1 MRSRLLVLTWLLIPG
16 VSAGCGGPP
25 GSGPAIVSHDAV
37 APEAAGAIRFT
48 GLLEAVRS
56 RTIPAPR
63 LSGTPTPMIITFLAK
78 PGTRVKEGERVL
90 AFDQQEQTRLANDKR
105 SEVVDLE
112 SQIDRKKAEQAA
124 AEAKDQTGII
134 AAENDVERAKL
145 AVATNDLIAKVAAE
159 KNSLTLE
166 QNVARLEQLR
176 ATFKLKRE
184 AAAADLQILEIRRER
199 AQRALTYAEQ
209 NASKMEVLAPFPGLI
224 VAKTTYKPGR
234 EGQVEIIEGDEVR
247 PGIPVI
253 DIVDTST
260 MQVRARVNQADAQ
273 SVRQGQSA
281 VVRLDGFPELRFKGR
296 IDLVTPLATTGMSS
310 TVRTFVA
317 VVSIEGSHPQLL
329 PDLTASVEVIPEAS
343 TPPAP
348 ATKGGK

>member
-1 MRSRLLVLTWLLIPG
+1 M
-16 VSAGCGGPP
+16 
-25 GSGPAIVSHDAV
+25 
-37 APEAAGAIRFT
+37 
-48 GLLEAVRS
+48 
-56 RTIPAPR
+56 
-63 LSGTPTPMIITFLAK
+63 
-78 PGTRVKEGERVL
+78 
-90 AFDQQEQTRLANDKR
+90 
-105 SEVVDLE
+105 DLE
-112 SQIDRKKAEQAA
+112 SQIDRKKAEQVA
-124 AEAKDQTGII
+124 AETKDQTGII

-199 AQRALTYAEQ
+199 AQRALSYAEQ
-209 NASKMEVLAPFPGLI
+209 NSSKMEVMAPFPGLI

-343 TPPAP
+343 TPPAT
-348 ATKGGK
+348 AGKSVK

>member
-1 MRSRLLVLTWLLIPG
+1 MIPG
-16 VSAGCGGPP
+16 LSAGC
-25 GSGPAIVSHDAV
+25 SGPARPQTDAASSGAV
-37 APEAAGAIRFT
+37 TPATGGAIRFT

-56 RTIPAPR
+56 RTIAAPR
-63 LSGTPTPMIITFLAK
+63 LSGTPTPMIITFLAR
-78 PGTRVKEGERVL
+78 PGTRVKEDERVL

-105 SEVVDLE
+105 AELVDLE
-112 SQIDRKKAEQAA
+112 SQIDRKKAEQVA

-166 QNVARLEQLR
+166 QNVAKLEQLR

-184 AAAADLQILEIRRER
+184 AAAADLQILEIRRAR
-199 AQRALTYAEQ
+199 AQRALSYAEQ
-209 NASKMEVLAPFPGLI
+209 NSSKMEVLAPFPGLI
-224 VAKTTYKPGR
+224 VVKTTYKPGR

-281 VVRLDGFPELRFKGR
+281 IVRLDGFPELRFKGR
-296 IDLVTPLATTGMSS
+296 VDLVTPLATTGMST

-317 VVSIEGSHPQLL
+317 VVSIDGSHPQLL
-329 PDLTASVEVIPEAS
+329 PDLTASVEVIPEGTTA
-343 TPPAP
+343 PPATT
-348 ATKGGK
+348 AKGGK